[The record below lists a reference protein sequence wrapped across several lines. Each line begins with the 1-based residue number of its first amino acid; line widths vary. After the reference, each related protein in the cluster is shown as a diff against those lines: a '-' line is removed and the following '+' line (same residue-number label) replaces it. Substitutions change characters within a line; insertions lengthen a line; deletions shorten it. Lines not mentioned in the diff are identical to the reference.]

1 MGAILSEML
10 ALFNQT
16 AVWLPCLSRYL
27 D

>member
-1 MGAILSEML
+1 MSAILSEIL

-16 AVWLPCLSRYL
+16 AVWLPCLVEYL